1 MSKKKSNTSVRAQRE
16 RGRNRQKHQRRRF
29 YVIGAV
35 GVIITIGL
43 FAFVRQINAPSMED
57 VNIPD
62 SIQIPANADGKAWGP
77 VNAPVV
83 IEEFSDFQ

>member
-1 MSKKKSNTSVRAQRE
+1 MSKKKSSTSVRAQRE
-16 RGRNRQKHQRRRF
+16 RVQNRKKKQRRRY

-43 FAFVRQINAPSMED
+43 FAFVRQINAPTFED

-62 SIQIPANADGKAWGP
+62 SIQMPANADGKSWGP
-77 VNAPVV
+77 VDAPVV
-83 IEEFSDFQ
+83 VEEFSDFQ